1 MSAWSETMTDQ
12 SAGKAAAAD
21 WRETPDAATVLRGVA
36 ARRAPLYPVALRLAG
51 RLAVVVGGG
60 AVARRKAGE
69 LLAAG
74 AWVRVVSLDW
84 PADFRPLE
92 EEHGALLERVT
103 RPFEAADADGAA
115 IVVAAT
121 DDPAAQQA
129 AARAA
134 ADRNV
139 FCNVVDVT
147 DLCTF
152 HVPAVLRRGAL
163 TVSIATDGLFPL
175 LAVAL
180 RDRLARIVGA
190 AFAAALE
197 RLATARARA
206 RAAHPDDAAARTGAL
221 RALLTD
227 AAVDD
232 LLAGRLDEFVARVDA
247 WESAHPAPAAA
258 ASAAAATA
266 RAGGGA

>member
-1 MSAWSETMTDQ
+1 MSAWSETMSETR
-12 SAGKAAAAD
+12 GEAAERDDA
-21 WRETPDAATVLRGVA
+21 PDSDRDLSFVMPRP
-36 ARRAPLYPVALRLAG
+36 APLYPVALRLAG

-60 AVARRKAGE
+60 TIARRKTAD

-74 AWVRVVSLDW
+74 AWVRVIAPDW
-84 PADFRPLE
+84 PADFTALDQ
-92 EEHGALLERVT
+92 EHGALLERHT
-103 RPFEAADADGAA
+103 RRFEPADADGAA

-121 DDPAAQQA
+121 DDPGAQRA

-152 HVPAVLRRGAL
+152 HVPAVLRRGSL
-163 TVSIATDGLFPL
+163 SISVATDGHFPL

-180 RDRLARIVGA
+180 RDRLAGIVGA
-190 AFAAALE
+190 AFGEALR
-197 RLATARARA
+197 RLAPARARV
-206 RAAHPDDAAARTGAL
+206 RLLHPDDAAARARAL
-221 RALLTD
+221 RALLDD

-232 LLAGRLDEFVARVDA
+232 LLAGRYEAFAARVAR
-247 WESAHPAPAAA
+247 WESEHPTAPV
-258 ASAAAATA
+258 A
-266 RAGGGA
+266 RRCGGVR

>member
-1 MSAWSETMTDQ
+1 MSAWSETRTDQ
-12 SAGKAAAAD
+12 SAANAGAAD
-21 WRETPDAATVLRGVA
+21 WRDTPAAAAILRGVA

-60 AVARRKAGE
+60 AVAHRKAAE

-74 AWVRVVSLDW
+74 AWVRVVAPDW

-121 DDPAAQQA
+121 DDPAAQRA

-134 ADRNV
+134 ADRNL

-163 TVSIATDGLFPL
+163 SVSVATDGLFPL

-190 AFAAALE
+190 AFGAALE
-197 RLATARARA
+197 RLAPARARV
-206 RAAHPDDAAARTGAL
+206 RAAHPDDPAARAHAL

-232 LLAGRLDEFVARVDA
+232 LLAGRFDEFAARVVA
-247 WESAHPAPAAA
+247 WESAHPAAA
-258 ASAAAATA
+258 A
-266 RAGGGA
+266 RAGGEA

>member
-1 MSAWSETMTDQ
+1 MSAWSETMIDP
-12 SAGKAAAAD
+12 SAGITAVEVGRD
-21 WRETPDAATVLRGVA
+21 TRDAATVLRGVT
-36 ARRAPLYPVALRLAG
+36 ARRAPLYPVSLRLAG
-51 RLAVVVGGG
+51 RLALVVGGG
-60 AVARRKAGE
+60 ALARRKTAE

-74 AWVRVVSLDW
+74 AWVRVVASDW

-103 RPFEAADADGAA
+103 RPFDPADADGAA

-121 DDPAAQQA
+121 GDPAAQRA

-134 ADRNV
+134 ADRNL

-163 TVSIATDGLFPL
+163 SVSVATDGQFPL

-190 AFAAALE
+190 AFAVALE
-197 RLATARARA
+197 RLAPARARV
-206 RAAHPDDAAARTGAL
+206 RAAHPDDAAARARAL

-232 LLAGRLDEFVARVDA
+232 LLAGRLDGFAAKVAA
-247 WESAHPAPAAA
+247 WETAHPAPVAAA
-258 ASAAAATA
+258 P
-266 RAGGGA
+266 AGGEA